1 MELVIYSCVLAFSD
15 TGSRKEHV
23 KITSESK
30 PGFLERLSETSGGM
44 LMGLVTFLLAFY
56 LLFTNEG
63 RALRTARSLDE
74 GLSLVIPLGSIHSV
88 SQENEGRLV
97 HLVGALSTSKAVKLK
112 RNVEMYQW
120 VEYEDS
126 REYEEN
132 GEIKKETKY
141 SYNTEWKSEVVNS
154 RNFDREIGHKNPSA
168 MAVESFTAVS
178 PNVQVGSFVLSKGLV
193 DKIDDFKQLSLSHLE
208 DPHADVTRGG
218 DYFYHSENPRRPEV
232 GDLRVS
238 FFYAG
243 LSGDDPYLG
252 SADKVTVVARQ
263 RGDQLVPYH
272 TKSGDVLQI
281 LYPGDLTV
289 EEVFQKEHQG
299 NTMKTWA
306 LRAAGWLAMFVGISL
321 MTPNLLHF
329 RDLVNIGLKG
339 HCLLRGQFAVSPDHL
354 RGLALL
360 PAPLGSLE
368 TSLVHSCPGY
378 CSTLTAHPRP
388 AVCAQRWA
396 GACYTLLMKTGL

>member
-1 MELVIYSCVLAFSD
+1 MSRNFSD

-44 LMGLVTFLLAFY
+44 LMGLVTFLLSFY

-63 RALRTARSLDE
+63 RALRTAKSLDE
-74 GLSLVIPLGSIHSV
+74 GLSLVIPLDSIHSV
-88 SQENEGRLV
+88 SQQNEGRLV
-97 HLVGALSTSKAVKLK
+97 HLAGALSTSKPLFDPSYGLSIQAVKLK
-112 RNVEMYQW
+112 RTVEMYQW

-126 REYEEN
+126 TEYEEN

-178 PNVQVGSFVLSKGLV
+178 PNVHVGSFVLSKGLV

-243 LSGDDPYLG
+243 LSGDDPHLG
-252 SADKVTVVARQ
+252 SADQVTVIARQ

-281 LYPGDLTV
+281 LYPGALSV
-289 EEVFQKEHQG
+289 EEVFQKEHES
-299 NTMKTWA
+299 NTMKTWV
-306 LRAAGWLAMFVGISL
+306 LRGAGWLAMFVGISL
-321 MTPNLLHF
+321 MTRIFYTLVDWFPVV
-329 RDLVNIGLKG
+329 RDLVNIGLKAFAF
-339 HCLLRGQFAVSPDHL
+339 CVASSLSLLTISIGWLFYRPL
-354 RGLALL
+354 WALL
-360 PAPLGSLE
+360 IG
-368 TSLVHSCPGY
+368 
-378 CSTLTAHPRP
+378 
-388 AVCAQRWA
+388 
-396 GACYTLLMKTGL
+396 LLSVVPIVVAKSRVPPKKQQ

>member
-306 LRAAGWLAMFVGISL
+306 LRAAGWLAMFVGIMDWFPVGIAFCVASSL
-321 MTPNLLHF
+321 SLLTISVGWLF
-329 RDLVNIGLKG
+329 YRPLWALLIGLLSVVPIVVAKS
-339 HCLLRGQFAVSPDHL
+339 RVPPKKQ
-354 RGLALL
+354 
-360 PAPLGSLE
+360 
-368 TSLVHSCPGY
+368 
-378 CSTLTAHPRP
+378 
-388 AVCAQRWA
+388 Q
-396 GACYTLLMKTGL
+396 